1 MRRALLVT
9 VMALS
14 VLLSLAAVAGAS
26 DHRPWSQGSVRLYS
40 DHRPW

>member
-1 MRRALLVT
+1 MRKAVF
-9 VMALS
+9 VSMMALA
-14 VLLSLAAVAGAS
+14 VLLSLTAVAGAS